1 MTAIL
6 AVSARHLNILTPAS
20 PRYSNAALLLLS
32 KSCSQFRADL
42 DKAITVENRD
52 ARLGTAILL
61 HYLCWCNVDA
71 PGPAADLS
79 RDQLFLLSE
88 GVRHVRL
95 LSWQL
100 AASQNSIFG
109 RLVKEK
115 RCGALRA
122 MLDGKGLDYR
132 ILRGRIMELYDDPQF
147 GAGIPTPPPEEPG
160 PGQGE
165 GEGMHGPGRDRAA
178 EHPFNTVAAVPD
190 PCPQACSDSHILSLL
205 AMQIPHTGRPTPA
218 ERELYARLAFEIAAD
233 RLAVL
238 LHAER
243 MYEGVEPEPDVREEL
258 ERAVLSFP
266 LVCYRPFC
274 DLVAAGD
281 SRALAVLYLLYRCAG
296 AFLGGSWWAARR
308 AAVMEEA
315 LRDELGRRGL
325 LARLA
330 GFTGVDVEREG
341 AVVSCERWEI

>member
-1 MTAIL
+1 MTAML
-6 AVSARHLNILTPAS
+6 AVSARHLNILTPTS
-20 PRYSNAALLLLS
+20 RRYSNAALLLLS
-32 KSCSQFRADL
+32 KSCSQFRTNL
-42 DKAITVENRD
+42 DQAITIENRD

-71 PGPAADLS
+71 PGPDADLS

-100 AASQNSIFG
+100 PVLQDSIFG

-115 RCGALRA
+115 RCGALRV
-122 MLDGKGLDYR
+122 LLEGRGVDYR
-132 ILRGRIMELYDDPQF
+132 VLRGRIMELYDDPRF
-147 GAGIPTPPPEEPG
+147 GAAVPTPPPEEQ
-160 PGQGE
+160 GQGQ
-165 GEGMHGPGRDRAA
+165 GPQGPGRDRAA
-178 EHPFNTVAAVPD
+178 DHPFNTVAAVPD
-190 PCPQACSDSHILSLL
+190 PCPQVCSDAHILSLL
-205 AMQIPHTGRPTPA
+205 AMQMPHTSSPTPA
-218 ERELYARLAFEIAAD
+218 ERELYTRLAFEIAAD

-238 LHAER
+238 LHAEH
-243 MYEGVEPEPDVREEL
+243 MYDGVDPGPEVREEL

-266 LVCYRPFC
+266 LICYRPFC

-296 AFLGGSWWAARR
+296 RFLGGSWWAAGR

-315 LRDELGRRGL
+315 LRNELGRRGL
-325 LARLA
+325 LGRLA
-330 GFTGVDVEREG
+330 SFVDVEWEGAVG
-341 AVVSCERWEI
+341 AVVSCA

>member
-1 MTAIL
+1 ML

-71 PGPAADLS
+71 PGPAGDLS

-100 AASQNSIFG
+100 AASQESIFG
-109 RLVKEK
+109 RLVREK

-122 MLDGKGLDYR
+122 MLDRKGLDYR
-132 ILRGRIMELYDDPQF
+132 VMRGKLMELYDDPQF
-147 GAGIPTPPPEEPG
+147 GGGTPTPSPPEEQE
-160 PGQGE
+160 QGE
-165 GEGMHGPGRDRAA
+165 EDELYGPARDRAA

-190 PCPQACSDSHILSLL
+190 PCPQVCSDSHILSLL
-205 AMQIPHTGRPTPA
+205 AMQIPYTGYPTPA
-218 ERELYARLAFEIAAD
+218 ERELYVRLAFEIAVD

-238 LHAER
+238 LYAKHI
-243 MYEGVEPEPDVREEL
+243 YEDADPDPFVREEV

-281 SRALAVLYLLYRCAG
+281 SRALAVLYLMYRCAG
-296 AFLGGSWWAARR
+296 RFLGRSWWAARR
-308 AAVMEEA
+308 AALMEEE
-315 LRDELGRRGL
+315 LRNELGRRGL
-325 LARLA
+325 LGKLA
-330 GFTGVDVEREG
+330 GFTDVDVE
-341 AVVSCERWEI
+341 CELSPASDGGRV